1 MHSSKILF
9 SKKNIFYFLLIQPDR
24 QTAMFSATW
33 PKQVQKLASDFMT
46 NCSHITLGSAMLNA
60 NQNIQQIVD
69 VCEEN
74 EKESK

>member
-1 MHSSKILF
+1 
-9 SKKNIFYFLLIQPDR
+9 
-24 QTAMFSATW
+24 MFSATW

-60 NQNIQQIVD
+60 NQNIHQIVD
-69 VCEEN
+69 VCEEY